1 MRLALTIEYE
11 GTRYHGFQYQV
22 NAPTIQEELEQAIER
37 LTGESVRVKGAGRTD
52 AGVHAEA
59 QVVAF
64 DTGSTHS
71 TKTFVGALNHYLP
84 DDIAV
89 KAAHIVKP
97 DFDPRRHARSRTY
110 RYSIL
115 NSKTPSPLARRFAC
129 QVREPLNVERMRSAA
144 GLFVGEHDF
153 RQFAAPLPE
162 GKTNSVRA
170 VLDVSL
176 KQSGDVIDFRVVGNA
191 FLQHQVRRMAGTLV
205 DIGRGK
211 LKEADLQAM
220 IDNRQTDKVAHS
232 LAAHG
237 LCLVKI
243 KYADYPPNAV
253 AV

>member
-22 NAPTIQEELEQAIER
+22 NAPSVQGELEQAVER
-37 LTGESVRVKGAGRTD
+37 LTGEQARVKGAGRTD

-64 DTGSTHS
+64 DTEAEHS
-71 TKTFVGALNHYLP
+71 TDTFVSAMNHYLP

-89 KAAHIVKP
+89 KAAHIVKL

-115 NSKTPSPLARRFAC
+115 NSRMPSPLARRFTC
-129 QVREPLNVERMRSAA
+129 HIRETLDVERMRSAA
-144 GLFVGEHDF
+144 ALFVGEHDF
-153 RQFAAPLPE
+153 RQFAAPLPA
-162 GKTNSVRA
+162 GKTNSIRA
-170 VLDVSL
+170 VWDVAL
-176 KQSGDVIDFRVVGNA
+176 KQSGDVIDFWVVGNA
-191 FLQHQVRRMAGTLV
+191 FLHHQVRRMTGALV

-220 IDNRQTDKVAHS
+220 IGNRQTDKVAHS
-232 LAAHG
+232 LPAHG

-243 KYADYPPNAV
+243 EYADYPPNV
-253 AV
+253 ADV